1 MSCERAYQLP
11 RIISQCCTE
20 ARRILHQHSAFGSRT
35 NVLAACGRR
44 AAEDSREGAGRRAGM
59 RVWRGYGGGMEGGG
73 GGEVRGGGGGGGGEG
88 GEEGGGGGR
97 VPAVLSS
104 EKVSICETLA
114 APEIVPFL
122 PSRFILDDSRLFAT
136 DRKSTR

>member
-20 ARRILHQHSAFGSRT
+20 AHRILHQHSAFGSRT

-44 AAEDSREGAGRRAGM
+44 AAEGLREGAGRRAGM
-59 RVWRGYGGGMEGGG
+59 RVWRGYGGGMGGGRGGG
-73 GGEVRGGGGGGGGEG
+73 GGGVRWVGGVVWGGGGGGGGGKG
-88 GEEGGGGGR
+88 GVGGR

-104 EKVSICETLA
+104 EKVSICE
-114 APEIVPFL
+114 I
-122 PSRFILDDSRLFAT
+122 
-136 DRKSTR
+136 